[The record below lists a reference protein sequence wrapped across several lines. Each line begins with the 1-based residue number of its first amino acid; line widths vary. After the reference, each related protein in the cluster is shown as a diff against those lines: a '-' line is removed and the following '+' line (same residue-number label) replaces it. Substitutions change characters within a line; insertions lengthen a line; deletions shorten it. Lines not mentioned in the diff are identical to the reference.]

1 MKTSAKEEMP
11 MVVCIVI
18 PVSMSEFARIK
29 TSVGTIIIPSPTPIN
44 EPMMED
50 INPIIINTII
60 AIVPHLPL
68 NKELLLF

>member
-29 TSVGTIIIPSPTPIN
+29 TGFGTIIIPPPTPIN
-44 EPMMED
+44 EPMLED
-50 INPIIINTII
+50 IDLIIINTII

-68 NKELLLF
+68 NKDLLLF